1 MKDVKTFQKR
11 TLFHRSNSIDFNP
24 HIKTD
29 KTTTHMP
36 KKKKKPIDNIYNKVF
51 SLIILALV
59 VLVLL
64 F

>member
-1 MKDVKTFQKR
+1 MKDVKTSQKR
-11 TLFHRSNSIDFNP
+11 TLFHKSNSIDFNP

-29 KTTTHMP
+29 KTTTHMIE
-36 KKKKKPIDNIYNKVF
+36 KNPIDNIYKKVF

-59 VLVLL
+59 VLILL